1 MFIVKYLGSVVQVQE
16 PSTITI
22 TPVGVEVT
30 PLESKVLKQMLS
42 HEQVS
47 ELDKIGSALEVAGLL
62 RPSSNGS
69 KPGRKPNPNSV
80 RQRVFAAVGEC
91 LNGKAGVPK
100 DEVLAFVQEACQDL
114 NMKQIADNA
123 QAFKCKRDYG
133 KWSPIE

>member
-1 MFIVKYLGSVVQVQE
+1 MFVLKYLGSILQVQE

-22 TPVGVEVT
+22 TPTGVEVT

-47 ELDKIGSALEVAGLL
+47 ELDKIGNALEVAGLL
-62 RPSSNGS
+62 RPSNNKG
-69 KPGRKPNPNSV
+69 KPGRKPDPNSV
-80 RQRVFAAVGEC
+80 RQRVFAAIGEY
-91 LNGKAGVPK
+91 LNGKVGVPK
-100 DEVLAFVQEACQDL
+100 GEVFAYVQEACQDL

-123 QAFKCKRDYG
+123 QAYKCRRDYG